1 MRARLLHDQM
11 ALGYRTVDDMQHL
24 ATLHRLRLHATTD
37 VGQRT
42 NRRDDRLAIKR
53 IEHDIDMLKRPVAH
67 RAVKIQFH
75 ERSIAEVVLIIR
87 HLIDRLR
94 DLGSHQALKDLHG
107 SIEAFTRTT
116 QTDITDDIRIDQVFA
131 ELLQPAEKVVIDT
144 LEITQTALQ
153 MVVRIRLQA
162 IDDIHVWGIRTNRRQ
177 LDDTL
182 TFRIR
187 QVINAAEGV
196 VLLNQ
201 GSRSTI
207 LHRRRKC
214 SELHPVE
221 AIAILINLPTGTNL
235 RNPQFVT
242 LDDIAVTTARH
253 IIARLVLLHHDTVT
267 DAKRHHELT
276 AIRIQPDL
284 TSGRIIMM
292 YLFHCSDDPVIILT
306 QQLGHNELIDS
317 QRATDIRTVAL
328 QDIFILNLTG
338 SVSELLLLDRP
349 ASTAGEAAEEV
360 GAGETAGINRVTSH
374 LQGRKHPAEFIHMAS
389 TVAKFGELTHPK
401 LLQFGNTLFSD
412 LTTFQAFSI
421 LTEED
426 GTQRCESFQERRV
439 VQDLIKSDFVEFT
452 DLSKPQQL
460 EERRTD
466 AKSSIRMQTVLIT
479 NTDKGFL

>member
-1 MRARLLHDQM
+1 
-11 ALGYRTVDDMQHL
+11 
-24 ATLHRLRLHATTD
+24 
-37 VGQRT
+37 
-42 NRRDDRLAIKR
+42 
-53 IEHDIDMLKRPVAH
+53 
-67 RAVKIQFH
+67 
-75 ERSIAEVVLIIR
+75 
-87 HLIDRLR
+87 
-94 DLGSHQALKDLHG
+94 
-107 SIEAFTRTT
+107 
-116 QTDITDDIRIDQVFA
+116 
-131 ELLQPAEKVVIDT
+131 
-144 LEITQTALQ
+144 
-153 MVVRIRLQA
+153 
-162 IDDIHVWGIRTNRRQ
+162 
-177 LDDTL
+177 
-182 TFRIR
+182 
-187 QVINAAEGV
+187 
-196 VLLNQ
+196 
-201 GSRSTI
+201 
-207 LHRRRKC
+207 
-214 SELHPVE
+214 
-221 AIAILINLPTGTNL
+221 
-235 RNPQFVT
+235 
-242 LDDIAVTTARH
+242 
-253 IIARLVLLHHDTVT
+253 
-267 DAKRHHELT
+267 
-276 AIRIQPDL
+276 
-284 TSGRIIMM
+284 MM